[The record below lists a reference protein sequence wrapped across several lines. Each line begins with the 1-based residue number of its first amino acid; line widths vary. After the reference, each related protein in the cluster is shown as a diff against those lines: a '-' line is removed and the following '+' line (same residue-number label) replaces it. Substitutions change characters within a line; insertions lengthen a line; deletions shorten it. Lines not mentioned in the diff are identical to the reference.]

1 MSDPAMRILL
11 ICGDRRVSDATRA
24 VLAATGIDAL
34 DADDEAGWSDESAE
48 ALVIWSGPLRRMTR
62 RAPQAIERLRRR
74 MPLIAALALDETRLL
89 ADTAHLIN
97 GIVFP
102 EINLQRLGAIIGVAR
117 AGYLLLPAEL
127 DRLRLTRCA
136 ASGALDRAFT
146 AHENEVLAALAHGL
160 TNHQIAQQLAM
171 TDSAVK
177 RLMHEALRKLRFENR
192 TQAALY
198 ARFDREH

>member
-1 MSDPAMRILL
+1 MRILL

-24 VLAATGIDAL
+24 ALAETGIDAL
-34 DADDEAGWSDESAE
+34 DADDEAGRSDEPAE
-48 ALVIWSGPLRRMTR
+48 ALVIWTAPLRRMTR
-62 RAPQAIERLRRR
+62 REPQAIERLRRR
-74 MPLIAALALDETRLL
+74 MPLIAALTLDETRLL

-127 DRLRLTRCA
+127 DRQPLARCT
-136 ASGALDRAFT
+136 ASGASDRAFT

-160 TNHQIAQQLAM
+160 TNRQIAQRLAM

-198 ARFDREH
+198 ARFDREQ

>member
-1 MSDPAMRILL
+1 
-11 ICGDRRVSDATRA
+11 
-24 VLAATGIDAL
+24 
-34 DADDEAGWSDESAE
+34 
-48 ALVIWSGPLRRMTR
+48 MTR

-127 DRLRLTRCA
+127 DRQRLTRCA
-136 ASGALDRAFT
+136 ASGASDRAFT
-146 AHENEVLAALAHGL
+146 VHENEVLAALAHGL

>member
-24 VLAATGIDAL
+24 VLAETGIDAL
-34 DADDEAGWSDESAE
+34 EADDDAGWSDKPAE
-48 ALVIWSGPLRRMTR
+48 ALVIWTQALRRMTR
-62 RAPQAIERLRRR
+62 REPQAIERLRRR

-102 EINLQRLGAIIGVAR
+102 EINLRRLGAIIGVAR

-127 DRLRLTRCA
+127 DRQQLTRSTP
-136 ASGALDRAFT
+136 SGASERAFT
-146 AHENEVLAALAHGL
+146 AHENEVLSALAHGL
-160 TNHQIAQQLAM
+160 TNRQIAQHLAM

-198 ARFDREH
+198 ARFDREQ

>member
-1 MSDPAMRILL
+1 MRILL

-24 VLAATGIDAL
+24 ALAATGIDAL
-34 DADDEAGWSDESAE
+34 DVDDEPGWCDEPAE
-48 ALVIWSGPLRRMTR
+48 ALVIWTGPLRRMTR
-62 RAPQAIERLRRR
+62 REPQAIERMRRR

-127 DRLRLTRCA
+127 DRQQLTRCT
-136 ASGALDRAFT
+136 ASGGSDRAFT
-146 AHENEVLAALAHGL
+146 VHENEVLTALAHGL
-160 TNHQIAQQLAM
+160 TNRQIAQRLAM

-198 ARFDREH
+198 ARFDREQ

>member
-1 MSDPAMRILL
+1 
-11 ICGDRRVSDATRA
+11 
-24 VLAATGIDAL
+24 
-34 DADDEAGWSDESAE
+34 
-48 ALVIWSGPLRRMTR
+48 MTR

-136 ASGALDRAFT
+136 ASGALDCAFT